1 MKFISPYRN
10 LSFKDKT
17 SEVMFI
23 AYIAIGVLPFLIYA
37 LINYFFIK
45 NGHISRHKLTAII
58 EGIRG
63 FDAIGI
69 IITTC
74 VSAALILLARR
85 TMNRLQNKVKL
96 IVEIDFPE
104 DQEFI
109 TFITK
114 NASDKECTTTVKL
127 EQLNYS
133 ELSKQMDGIGHGE
146 FNCIQL
152 NDGER
157 FVGRIYAE
165 HYTWD
170 RPSFDAIRAKIKGL
184 AKKRNVITHYIE
196 FEEDKKRV

>member
-1 MKFISPYRN
+1 
-10 LSFKDKT
+10 
-17 SEVMFI
+17 MFI
-23 AYIAIGVLPFLIYA
+23 AYIAIGAVPFLIYA
-37 LINYFFIK
+37 LVNYYFIK
-45 NGHISRHKLTAII
+45 NGHISRHRLTAFI

-63 FDAIGI
+63 FDVIGI

-74 VSAALILLARR
+74 ISAALILLVRR
-85 TMNRLQNKVKL
+85 MMNRMQNKVKL

-109 TFITK
+109 TFTTK

-127 EQLNYS
+127 KQLNYS
-133 ELSKQMDGIGHGE
+133 ELSQQMDGIGHGE

-157 FVGRIYAE
+157 FVGRIYQE

-170 RPSFDAIRAKIKGL
+170 RSSFDAIQPKIKTIG
-184 AKKRNVITHYIE
+184 KNRPVIKYYMNDD
-196 FEEDKKRV
+196 EEQI

>member
-1 MKFISPYRN
+1 
-10 LSFKDKT
+10 
-17 SEVMFI
+17 
-23 AYIAIGVLPFLIYA
+23 
-37 LINYFFIK
+37 
-45 NGHISRHKLTAII
+45 
-58 EGIRG
+58 
-63 FDAIGI
+63 
-69 IITTC
+69 
-74 VSAALILLARR
+74 
-85 TMNRLQNKVKL
+85 MNRMQNKVKL
-96 IVEIDFPE
+96 IVEIDFHE
-104 DQEFI
+104 KFNTI
-109 TFITK
+109 ITK
-114 NASDKECTTTVKL
+114 NASDNECTTTVQL

>member
-1 MKFISPYRN
+1 MKYTSPYRN
-10 LSFKDKT
+10 LSLKAKT

-37 LINYFFIK
+37 LINYYFIK
-45 NGHISRHKLTAII
+45 NGHISRHKLTGFI

-63 FDAIGI
+63 FDVIGI

-74 VSAALILLARR
+74 VSSVLILLARR
-85 TMNRLQNKVKL
+85 MMNRMQNKVKL

-114 NASDKECTTTVKL
+114 NASDKECKTTVKL

-133 ELSKQMDGIGHGE
+133 ELIKQMDGIGHGE

-170 RPSFDAIRAKIKGL
+170 RPSFDAIQVKIKTIG
-184 AKKRNVITHYIE
+184 KNRPVIKNYLND
-196 FEEDKKRV
+196 EEELI